1 MFQFLKMVIAA
12 YDCQNVEANLAI
24 IMPVIDIVIGSLL
37 QIADFPIV
45 NSHLRV
51 GKHTIPTRFHFD
63 EHHCG
68 AVKSYDIQVAMTGL
82 PISLQ
87 DNIAFAPKIF
97 NRTLFTPGSQFIM
110 RCHNWVDLFLLVR
123 KEVHRVTREYPGIIY
138 SAIDV
143 GHRVNDDVVFTA
155 VIPTE
160 RQHLQSC
167 HRQYLY
173 LRFYIFL
180 FHLNFL
186 FYYHFNSI
194 PNVYALRRTHYLA
207 TLQVVDITIPYT
219 LFTIH

>member
-1 MFQFLKMVIAA
+1 MFQFLKMLIVA
-12 YDCQNVEANLAI
+12 YDGQNIETYLAI
-24 IMPVIDIVIGSLL
+24 IMPVVDIVVGGLL
-37 QIADFPIV
+37 QIADFTIV

-51 GKHTIPTRFHFD
+51 SKHTVPTCFHFD

-68 AVKSYDIQVAMTGL
+68 AVKGYDIQVAMTGF
-82 PISLQ
+82 PVSLQ

-97 NRTLFTPGSQFIM
+97 NRTLFTPRSQFIM
-110 RCHNWVDLFLLVR
+110 RCHNCVAPFLLVR
-123 KEVHRVTREYPGIIY
+123 KEVHRIAREYPRIID
-138 SAIDV
+138 SAADV
-143 GHRVNDDVVFTA
+143 GRRVNNDVVFTT

-167 HRQYLY
+167 HLQYLY
-173 LRFYIFL
+173 LRFHISL

-207 TLQVVDITIPYT
+207 TLQVKNITIPYT